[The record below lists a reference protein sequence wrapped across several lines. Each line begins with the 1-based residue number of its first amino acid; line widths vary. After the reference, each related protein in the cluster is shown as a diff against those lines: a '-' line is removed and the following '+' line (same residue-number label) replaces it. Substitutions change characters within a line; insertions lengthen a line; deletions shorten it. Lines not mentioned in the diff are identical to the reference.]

1 MLIRG
6 RNIGQGAPK
15 IVVPIVGKTK
25 DGILSSA
32 NRIHE
37 MKADIVEWRVDWFS
51 GGCDIASV
59 KNVLPDLRD
68 ALGEIPLLF
77 TFRTAKEGGETELPP
92 DSYAELTK
100 SAVSTGLVDLVD
112 VELFTGE
119 EYVSH
124 DFQKTPGK
132 EEILSRLKK
141 MDALGADILKIAVMP
156 LGRADVIT
164 LLDATQEADASIDK
178 PIVTMAMGR
187 MGLISRLCGEAFGSA
202 LTFGSVGAASAPGQI
217 NAEDLREI
225 LALIHANS

>member
-1 MLIRG
+1 MSKSLLIRG
-6 RNIGQGAPK
+6 RTIGQGAPK

-77 TFRTAKEGGETELPP
+77 TFRTAKEGGEAELPP

-119 EYVSH
+119 EYVKVGH
-124 DFQKTPGK
+124 DTSPFDPMICSLYVKFQFSFTTASFKVASGK
-132 EEILSRLKK
+132 
-141 MDALGADILKIAVMP
+141 
-156 LGRADVIT
+156 
-164 LLDATQEADASIDK
+164 
-178 PIVTMAMGR
+178 
-187 MGLISRLCGEAFGSA
+187 
-202 LTFGSVGAASAPGQI
+202 
-217 NAEDLREI
+217 
-225 LALIHANS
+225 